1 MSVPCSRSLIRLL
14 LAAVVSAV
22 LLQLP
27 SPVAAT
33 IVGGGGIVKKDC
45 LAVFDAP
52 ANTPMHR
59 PRYVRCV
66 DGDPSCDADNSANG
80 ECTFQVAVCA
90 NSTFSSGCSLAGVQS
105 ITLDHAADNGD
116 PQFDTEFQALQ
127 TRIDNQI
134 NPPTAQLDRC
144 TSTTN
149 IHVKLKGP
157 FPHSRC
163 AANSKHLRMVTI
175 STPMGNGRITDVD
188 GLLLICVPSSPTCKP
203 RNLFKTGTFERIEKQ
218 VFNQSCALSSCHDS
232 QTHKN
237 NLILE
242 SSSAYTELINVTP
255 TNAAAAAAGWKRVTV
270 TAPDTGDP
278 TTSLLFN
285 KVNGS
290 LPAGFGA
297 RMPFGRPPLDNNLID
312 IIQLWIEAGAPQTG
326 WVPGTD
332 Q

>member
-1 MSVPCSRSLIRLL
+1 MSTPRSRSFVGLC
-14 LAAVVSAV
+14 LAAALAVVG
-22 LLQLP
+22 LLGP
-27 SPVAAT
+27 SPAAAT
-33 IVGGGGIVKKDC
+33 IVGGGGFTSKDC

-52 ANTPMHR
+52 ANTPHNR

-66 DGDPSCDADNSANG
+66 DGDPSCDADKSANG

-90 NSTFSSGCSLAGVQS
+90 NSTFSSQCSLAGVQS
-105 ITLDHAADNGD
+105 ILIDHSADNGD

-127 TRIDNQI
+127 TRINNQI
-134 NPPTAQLDRC
+134 NPPTTQLDRC

-157 FPHSRC
+157 FPQNRC
-163 AANSKHLRMVTI
+163 AANSKRIHMVTL
-175 STPMGNGRITDVD
+175 STPMSNGRITDID
-188 GLLLICVPSSPTCKP
+188 GIRLICLPSTPTCKP
-203 RNLFKTGTFERIEKQ
+203 RDLFDGTFERIEKQ
-218 VFNQSCALSSCHDS
+218 VFDQSCAVSSCHDS

-242 SSSAYTELINVTP
+242 SSAAYSELINVTP
-255 TNAAAAAAGWKRVTV
+255 TNPAAAAAGWKRVTV

-278 TTSLLFN
+278 ATSLLFN

-290 LPAGFGA
+290 LPPGFGV
-297 RMPFGRPPLDNNLID
+297 RMPFGRPPIDSNLID
-312 IIQLWIEAGAPQTG
+312 IIELWIEAGAPQTG